1 MPRAR
6 PKKFWNGPRTS
17 RTGIKHKKK
26 AKKAAETAATAE
38 SEDGLHRSAA
48 RLELTEEERADP
60 ALQPYIQKAGAKAD
74 KLDAARAALPKK
86 RVPVKEKVY
95 DAASGKA
102 KSTLRFEQQDKGPPS
117 LKPNPASR
125 PLSEAL
131 LFAHGK
137 IHEVEHE
144 NVGVEGG
151 HKGEE
156 LVDGLHRS
164 AARLELTE
172 EERADPALQP
182 YIHKAEAKADKLDAA
197 RAALPKKRV
206 PVKEKVYDAASGKA
220 KSTLRFEQQ
229 DKGPPS
235 LKPNPASR
243 PLSEALLFAH
253 GKIHEVEHE
262 NVGVEGGHKG
272 EELVEHQ
279 TAKVIR
285 SGIRHHKM
293 KPYKAV
299 EKAERQLM
307 SANAEYFYQKSLRDN
322 PQIAQA
328 ASNPIS
334 RMWQKRRIKQQYAK
348 AARQAGQAAAQGA
361 AATAENGFRVTK
373 LAAEGGERVAEFA
386 ARNWKTILI
395 VAVFGLLAL
404 LLITGLQSCTVMAG
418 TAGTGVT
425 ASSYFSKDKDMLG
438 AEKAYAK
445 LEQKLQRYL
454 DTYEATHNY
463 DEYHF
468 YLDEIEHDPYVLIS
482 ILSALHDGVFTL
494 AEVQGELEML
504 FEKQYILTETVTMQ
518 IRYRTKMMVIIGPYG
533 VPQVITYQE
542 PYEYYICTVKL
553 KNKDLSHLP
562 VEVLTEEQLSA
573 YSLYM
578 RTLGNR
584 PDLFGKAQYPNAST
598 IKQPTYYDI
607 PPEALKDD
615 KFAAMMEEAT
625 KYIGYP
631 YVWGGSSPSTSFD
644 CSGYISW
651 VLNHSGWNVGRQTAQ
666 GLYNLCTPV
675 STAQVKPGD
684 LVFFKGTYDTPGVS
698 HCGIYV
704 GNSIMLHCG
713 DPISYT
719 NLNSKYWQE
728 HFYSYGRLP

>member
-1 MPRAR
+1 MKELQAKAKVTQTMTRDGLVAENQADGTVENVSSR
-6 PKKFWNGPRTS
+6 EAEQDYSTDSEGKTEKILERTEDVKD
-17 RTGIKHKKK
+17 KHKAKKK
-26 AKKAAETAATAE
+26 AKQAAETAE

-48 RLELTEEERADP
+48 RLELTEDERADP
-60 ALQPYIQKAGAKAD
+60 
-74 KLDAARAALPKK
+74 
-86 RVPVKEKVY
+86 E
-95 DAASGKA
+95 
-102 KSTLRFEQQDKGPPS
+102 
-117 LKPNPASR
+117 
-125 PLSEAL
+125 
-131 LFAHGK
+131 
-137 IHEVEHE
+137 
-144 NVGVEGG
+144 
-151 HKGEE
+151 
-156 LVDGLHRS
+156 
-164 AARLELTE
+164 
-172 EERADPALQP
+172 LQP

-279 TAKVIR
+279 TAKAIR

-299 EKAERQLM
+299 EKAARQLM

-322 PQIAQA
+322 PQIAQS

-584 PDLFGKAQYPNAST
+584 PDLFGQAQYPNAST

-607 PPEALKDD
+607 SPEALKDD

-666 GLYNLCTPV
+666 GLYNLCAPV

>member
-1 MPRAR
+1 MISEIIEKWIKGILIDGITGNLSGLFDNVNAKVGEIASDVGSTPQA
-6 PKKFWNGPRTS
+6 WNSGIFNMLRSLSETVVLPIAAAILALVMCHELIQMITEKNNMHDFDTSMFFRWIFKSAFAILIVSNTWNIVMGVFDATQSVVNQSSGVIIGETSIHFDRLIPGLEFQLESMTIGSLLSLWFQTLVVGLTMNILSICIFLVTYGRMIEIYVVTALGPIPLATMGSSEWRS
-17 RTGIKHKKK
+17 TGQNYLKSLLALGFQAFLIMIVVGIY
-26 AKKAAETAATAE
+26 AVLIRNISGAA
-38 SEDGLHRSAA
+38 D
-48 RLELTEEERADP
+48 
-60 ALQPYIQKAGAKAD
+60 IAGAIWGCMGYTV
-74 KLDAARAALPKK
+74 L
-86 RVPVKEKVY
+86 
-95 DAASGKA
+95 
-102 KSTLRFEQQDKGPPS
+102 
-117 LKPNPASR
+117 
-125 PLSEAL
+125 
-131 LFAHGK
+131 
-137 IHEVEHE
+137 
-144 NVGVEGG
+144 
-151 HKGEE
+151 
-156 LVDGLHRS
+156 
-164 AARLELTE
+164 
-172 EERADPALQP
+172 
-182 YIHKAEAKADKLDAA
+182 
-197 RAALPKKRV
+197 
-206 PVKEKVYDAASGKA
+206 
-220 KSTLRFEQQ
+220 
-229 DKGPPS
+229 
-235 LKPNPASR
+235 
-243 PLSEALLFAH
+243 
-253 GKIHEVEHE
+253 
-262 NVGVEGGHKG
+262 
-272 EELVEHQ
+272 
-279 TAKVIR
+279 
-285 SGIRHHKM
+285 
-293 KPYKAV
+293 
-299 EKAERQLM
+299 
-307 SANAEYFYQKSLRDN
+307 
-322 PQIAQA
+322 
-328 ASNPIS
+328 
-334 RMWQKRRIKQQYAK
+334 
-348 AARQAGQAAAQGA
+348 
-361 AATAENGFRVTK
+361 TK

-584 PDLFGKAQYPNAST
+584 PDLFGQAQYPNAST

-615 KFAAMMEEAT
+615 RFAAMMEEAT

>member
-1 MPRAR
+1 MAYVTV
-6 PKKFWNGPRTS
+6 PKDLTHVKSKVLFGLTKRQLVCFGGALLTGGPLYFLTRDYLS
-17 RTGIKHKKK
+17 N
-26 AKKAAETAATAE
+26 
-38 SEDGLHRSAA
+38 SAA
-48 RLELTEEERADP
+48 
-60 ALQPYIQKAGAKAD
+60 ALLMIFAM
-74 KLDAARAALPKK
+74 LP
-86 RVPVKEKVY
+86 
-95 DAASGKA
+95 G
-102 KSTLRFEQQDKGPPS
+102 
-117 LKPNPASR
+117 
-125 PLSEAL
+125 L
-131 LFAHGK
+131 LFALFERHGQPL
-137 IHEVEHE
+137 EV
-144 NVGVEGG
+144 VIQQMIQCCFIRP
-151 HKGEE
+151 K
-156 LVDGLHRS
+156 
-164 AARLELTE
+164 
-172 EERADPALQP
+172 ERP
-182 YIHKAEAKADKLDAA
+182 YQTNNAY
-197 RAALPKKRV
+197 AALVRQ
-206 PVKEKVYDAASGKA
+206 YQM
-220 KSTLRFEQQ
+220 EQ
-229 DKGPPS
+229 
-235 LKPNPASR
+235 
-243 PLSEALLFAH
+243 
-253 GKIHEVEHE
+253 
-262 NVGVEGGHKG
+262 
-272 EELVEHQ
+272 
-279 TAKVIR
+279 
-285 SGIRHHKM
+285 
-293 KPYKAV
+293 
-299 EKAERQLM
+299 
-307 SANAEYFYQKSLRDN
+307 
-322 PQIAQA
+322 
-328 ASNPIS
+328 
-334 RMWQKRRIKQQYAK
+334 
-348 AARQAGQAAAQGA
+348 
-361 AATAENGFRVTK
+361 
-373 LAAEGGERVAEFA
+373 
-386 ARNWKTILI
+386 
-395 VAVFGLLAL
+395 
-404 LLITGLQSCTVMAG
+404 
-418 TAGTGVT
+418 
-425 ASSYFSKDKDMLG
+425 
-438 AEKAYAK
+438 
-445 LEQKLQRYL
+445 
-454 DTYEATHNY
+454 
-463 DEYHF
+463 
-468 YLDEIEHDPYVLIS
+468 DPYVLIS

-584 PDLFGKAQYPNAST
+584 PDLFGQAQYPNAST

-675 STAQVKPGD
+675 SAAQVKPGD

>member
-1 MPRAR
+1 MSKRSPRLLFTDEELAV
-6 PKKFWNGPRTS
+6 PEL
-17 RTGIKHKKK
+17 KK
-26 AKKAAETAATAE
+26 AI
-38 SEDGLHRSAA
+38 R
-48 RLELTEEERADP
+48 
-60 ALQPYIQKAGAKAD
+60 KAD
-74 KLDAARAALPKK
+74 KRMKKLEKAEAKIPKKTVKRKQRTVDPQTGTVTTRLSFEEVDKKRPPSKLTHALRDAPGAAALSAVH
-86 RVPVKEKVY
+86 REI
-95 DAASGKA
+95 
-102 KSTLRFEQQDKGPPS
+102 R
-117 LKPNPASR
+117 
-125 PLSEAL
+125 
-131 LFAHGK
+131 
-137 IHEVEHE
+137 EHE
-144 NVGVEGG
+144 QDNVGVESAHGVEQAAERAVRLAQ
-151 HKGEE
+151 HA
-156 LVDGLHRS
+156 HRS
-164 AARLELTE
+164 HKEKPYR
-172 EERADPALQP
+172 RADRAEVKADRANLRALDRTAQHHDPQFSSNP
-182 YIHKAEAKADKLDAA
+182 YSRWQQKQAIKREYAAAKAGKSAGNT
-197 RAALPKKRV
+197 
-206 PVKEKVYDAASGKA
+206 VKA
-220 KSTLRFEQQ
+220 
-229 DKGPPS
+229 
-235 LKPNPASR
+235 
-243 PLSEALLFAH
+243 SEA
-253 GKIHEVEHE
+253 
-262 NVGVEGGHKG
+262 
-272 EELVEHQ
+272 
-279 TAKVIR
+279 T
-285 SGIRHHKM
+285 
-293 KPYKAV
+293 
-299 EKAERQLM
+299 
-307 SANAEYFYQKSLRDN
+307 
-322 PQIAQA
+322 
-328 ASNPIS
+328 
-334 RMWQKRRIKQQYAK
+334 AK
-348 AARQAGQAAAQGA
+348 AARKA
-361 AATAENGFRVTK
+361 AENTKKAGEFIARHKKGFLIVGGIAAMIVLILCTVSSCSMLIQGGATGVNVSTYPSEDADM
-373 LAAEGGERVAEFA
+373 LAAEAQYCAMEAE
-386 ARNWKTILI
+386 
-395 VAVFGLLAL
+395 
-404 LLITGLQSCTVMAG
+404 LQ
-418 TAGTGVT
+418 
-425 ASSYFSKDKDMLG
+425 
-438 AEKAYAK
+438 
-445 LEQKLQRYL
+445 QYL
-454 DTYEATHNY
+454 DTYESTHDY

-468 YLDEIEHDPYVLIS
+468 DLDDIEHDPYVLIS

-615 KFAAMMEEAT
+615 RFAAMMEEAT